1 MSGLTGEG
9 LQEQVSPWLLL
20 IIMGISMTELTSRR
34 SGDGEVTRTW
44 SEREQCSPPSFKT
57 TI

>member
-34 SGDGEVTRTW
+34 SGDGEVARTW
-44 SEREQCSPPSFKT
+44 SEREQRSPPSF
-57 TI
+57 